1 MAVRIKWRREQAP
14 ALRKRSFVYDKRNY
28 RFKIYHLPLLQITI
42 GQPRTSVPTTLSVG
56 YRRHLYRRARLWN
69 RIPRTDKSVAGRD
82 ATKPHKY
89 NCTRGLLTTRCKTE
103 DYRSPLRVATKKRPY
118 GRSELR
124 SPANIYNYSLRGL
137 SPTPFTNKQNH
148 NLVSH
153 FFLTKKFFAYF
164 FTKKYGACFLQKSTV
179 PTFLKKQGWAST
191 MLMQKSKHSFN
202 LRSNSKVFC
211 LLFYKKV
218 R

>member
-1 MAVRIKWRREQAP
+1 MTNEIV
-14 ALRKRSFVYDKRNY
+14 

-103 DYRSPLRVATKKRPY
+103 DHRSPLRVATKKRPY

-153 FFLTKKFFAYF
+153 FFLTKKFFACFFTKNKVGHLQCSYRKANIVLIFTLTQKFFAYF
-164 FTKKYGACFLQKSTV
+164 FTKKYGACFFT
-179 PTFLKKQGWAST
+179 KK
-191 MLMQKSKHSFN
+191 
-202 LRSNSKVFC
+202 
-211 LLFYKKV
+211 
-218 R
+218 